1 MKAGSK
7 PEFDASYH
15 HWKRVNMKLAS
26 TRDLAESLASLA
38 SACNDP
44 GGVLP
49 KRKTTIF
56 IAASFASVLPLAN
69 SGVCSFLAITKIIS
83 PPPPVSTVCL
93 HLNILHLFCLSSSF
107 ATFPVAFCFPSWSCL
122 CLTQSHSQPFR
133 PFFPCFS
140 TFGGKGLYFFAP
152 VVKLLTMIISMGRI
166 CQKLQPS

>member
-44 GGVLP
+44 GCVLP

-56 IAASFASVLPLAN
+56 FV
-69 SGVCSFLAITKIIS
+69 FLLRS
-83 PPPPVSTVCL
+83 L
-93 HLNILHLFCLSSSF
+93 LFC
-107 ATFPVAFCFPSWSCL
+107 
-122 CLTQSHSQPFR
+122 H
-133 PFFPCFS
+133 
-140 TFGGKGLYFFAP
+140 
-152 VVKLLTMIISMGRI
+152 LL
-166 CQKLQPS
+166 P